1 MRPLK
6 KRPGLNSCDGLLG
19 LLAKP
24 KDFLFVGVGFN
35 IGWYPFILA
44 LIENSPLAF
53 VGGE

>member
-6 KRPGLNSCDGLLG
+6 KRPGLKSFDGLLG

-35 IGWYPFILA
+35 MVWFH
-44 LIENSPLAF
+44 SF
-53 VGGE
+53 WR